1 MAITTAAKFDYDVP
15 TQAEAMGIPPN
26 ILKVGLR
33 KVFGATG
40 TYTLPDVISFIELA
54 KAYPPK
60 PDAAGVIMEILRP
73 ERLLV
78 NGDDSMLIGLYPG
91 EGTDLATVQTFI
103 DKAILAVVDL
113 STWRP

>member
-1 MAITTAAKFDYDVP
+1 MAIITAAKFDYDVP

-40 TYTLPDVISFIELA
+40 TYALPDIISFVEMV
-54 KAYPPK
+54 KAYPLK
-60 PDAAGVIMEILRP
+60 PDAAGVVMEINRP
-73 ERLLV
+73 VRLLV
-78 NGDDSMLIGLYPG
+78 NGDDAMLIGLYPG

-103 DKAILAVVDL
+103 DKAITAVVDL
-113 STWRP
+113 STWHP